1 MLSSSSPSP
10 TSTPTIKPSSPP
22 PSTSLPVRAIPGS
35 YGLPLIGA
43 VSDRLNYY
51 WFQGPETFL
60 KKKMESHKSTVFR
73 TNIPPS
79 FPFFLNVNPKMIA
92 VLDCK
97 AFSTLFDMDV
107 VEKKNVL
114 IGDFMPS
121 TSFTGNIRVG
131 VYLDTTEPQ
140 HAQVK
145 SFCLDILKRS
155 SNVWTSEFLSN
166 INDMWGKIEKD
177 VAVNG
182 SASYLIPLQQSLFR
196 FLAKCIVGAD
206 PATSPEVAENGHIML
221 DKWLALQLIPTQSI
235 PVLQP
240 LVEIF
245 LHSFAY
251 PFALVSGDYG
261 KLYKFVKIQGNETVQ
276 RGITEYGLKQDEAI
290 HNLIFV
296 LGFNAFGGFSVFLPS
311 LLDSL
316 GSNNEIQEKLRM
328 EVREVVG
335 SSPLSFELV
344 KKLDLVQSF
353 VYETLRFKPPV
364 RAQFARARKD
374 FVLGSHDSGFEVK
387 KGELLFGYQP
397 FAMRDPKVFDDPE
410 TFIPD
415 RFIEDKGKELLK
427 YLYWSNG
434 PQSDSPST
442 SNKQCAA
449 KDYVVLTACML
460 VADMFQRYDSITAT
474 SSAITAIE
482 KAK

>member
-1 MLSSSSPSP
+1 MASMNLMIKMSSSSSSSPPSP
-10 TSTPTIKPSSPP
+10 SITSIPTPTP

-43 VSDRLNYY
+43 ISDRLKYY

-60 KKKMESHKSTVFR
+60 KKKRESHKSTVFR

-140 HAQVK
+140 HSQVK
-145 SFCLDILKRS
+145 NFCLDILKRS
-155 SNVWTSEFLSN
+155 SNLWTSEFLSN
-166 INDMWGKIEKD
+166 INDMWDKIEKD
-177 VAVNG
+177 VEENG
-182 SASYLIPLQQSLFR
+182 SASYLMPLQRSLFR
-196 FLAKCIVGAD
+196 FLVKCIVGAD
-206 PATSPEVAENGHIML
+206 PASSPEVAENGHIML
-221 DKWLALQLIPTQSI
+221 DKC
-235 PVLQP
+235 
-240 LVEIF
+240 
-245 LHSFAY
+245 
-251 PFALVSGDYG
+251 
-261 KLYKFVKIQGNETVQ
+261 
-276 RGITEYGLKQDEAI
+276 
-290 HNLIFV
+290 
-296 LGFNAFGGFSVFLPS
+296 
-311 LLDSL
+311 
-316 GSNNEIQEKLRM
+316 NNEIQEKLRK
-328 EVREVVG
+328 EIREIVG

-374 FVLGSHDSGFEVK
+374 FVLDSHDSGFQVK

-410 TFIPD
+410 TFIPE
-415 RFIEDKGKELLK
+415 RFTGEKGKELLN

-434 PQSDSPST
+434 PQTGSPST

-449 KDYVVLTACML
+449 KDYVVLTSCML
-460 VADMFQRYDSITAT
+460 IADMFQRYDSITAT

>member
-1 MLSSSSPSP
+1 MSSSSSPSQ
-10 TSTPTIKPSSPP
+10 TSTTPTTKPP
-22 PSTSLPVRAIPGS
+22 PSSTSLPVRAIPGT

-43 VSDRLNYY
+43 LSDRFKYY

-60 KKKMESHKSTVFR
+60 KKKMESYKTTVFR

-166 INDMWGKIEKD
+166 MNDMWGKIEKD

-182 SASYLIPLQQSLFR
+182 SASYLVPLQQSLFK

-206 PATSPEVAENGHIML
+206 PSTSPEVAENGHIML

-261 KLYKFVKIQGNETVQ
+261 KLYEFVKKQGHETVQ
-276 RGITEYGLKQDEAI
+276 LGITEYGLSQDEVI

-311 LLDSL
+311 LIDSL
-316 GSNNEIQEKLRM
+316 GSSNNEIQEKLRK
-328 EVREVVG
+328 EVRQVVG

-353 VYETLRFKPPV
+353 VYETLRLKPPV

-374 FVLGSHDSGFEVK
+374 FVLSTHDSGFEVK

-397 FAMRDPKVFDDPE
+397 FAMRDPKVFDEPE

-415 RFIEDKGKELLK
+415 RFTGDKKKELLN

-434 PQSDSPST
+434 PQSDSPT
-442 SNKQCAA
+442 ISNKQCAA

-460 VADMFQRYDSITAT
+460 VADIFQRYDSIKAT